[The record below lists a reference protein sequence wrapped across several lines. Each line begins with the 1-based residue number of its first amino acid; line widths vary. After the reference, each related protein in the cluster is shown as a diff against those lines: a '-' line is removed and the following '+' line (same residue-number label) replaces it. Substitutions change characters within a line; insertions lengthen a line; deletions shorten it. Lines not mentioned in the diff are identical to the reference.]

1 MLSSGSTFECK
12 IEEIS
17 FVDII
22 ELSDKGGISV
32 LKNQVELN
40 KEKISENCFIGVI
53 DIK

>member
-1 MLSSGSTFECK
+1 MLSNGSKFECK
-12 IEEIS
+12 IEDIT

-32 LKNQVELN
+32 LKNSIELN